1 MVGTTVNVNV
11 FIRWAISDVGPLV
24 ARTSSEWRKYSVVA
38 GPTHY
43 YHKARSAEV
52 LKLID
57 EEIAAHLSGM

>member
-11 FIRWAISDVGPLV
+11 FIKWAISEVGSLV

-43 YHKARSAEV
+43 HHEARSAEV
-52 LKLID
+52 QKLID
-57 EEIAAHLSGM
+57 EQIAAHLSGM